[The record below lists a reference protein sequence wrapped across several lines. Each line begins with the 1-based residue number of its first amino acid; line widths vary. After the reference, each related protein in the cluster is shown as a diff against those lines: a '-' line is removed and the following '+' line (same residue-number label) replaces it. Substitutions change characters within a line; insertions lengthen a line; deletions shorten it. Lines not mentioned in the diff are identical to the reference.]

1 MLSAFLGRVGMK
13 RRIELLH
20 LVAAA
25 LRACHFIGFMLLQRQ
40 DHQRLLPAVQTFVVV
55 HGHGVP
61 PLDFCDDASVR
72 FRFALA
78 PFRDGWQQ
86 PGEGN
91 CESATVIV
99 ISMGQWRV
107 ADGPSMPED
116 PSHPLQG

>member
-25 LRACHFIGFMLLQRQ
+25 FRTCHFVGFMLLQRQ

-61 PLDFCDDASVR
+61 PLDFCDDTSVLL
-72 FRFALA
+72 RFALA
-78 PFRDGWQQ
+78 PFRDGRRQS
-86 PGEGN
+86 GEGN
-91 CESATVIV
+91 CESAGGHRDFYETMGEGRWTVD
-99 ISMGQWRV
+99 
-107 ADGPSMPED
+107 A
-116 PSHPLQG
+116 